1 MGNYQL
7 SEIAALDINGLYA
20 DGILNHGLSQADK
33 YYDGLIERFE
43 FLAENPNIG
52 TNSDSLSSNLQRF
65 PYGRHVVF
73 FTYRDTELLIVRV
86 LGEEMDFER
95 HIISDDT

>member
-7 SEIAALDINGLYA
+7 SKTAELDINHLYT
-20 DGILNHGLSQADK
+20 DGILKHGLYQADQ

-43 FLAENPNIG
+43 FLANNPNIG
-52 TNSDSLSSNLQRF
+52 TNSAHLSSNLQRF

-73 FTYRDTELLIVRV
+73 FTYRDTGVLIVRV

-95 HIISDDT
+95 HIMGDDS

>member
-1 MGNYQL
+1 MANYQL
-7 SEIAALDINGLYA
+7 SKAAELDVYDLYAEGILKYGLYRA
-20 DGILNHGLSQADK
+20 DQ

-43 FLAENPNIG
+43 FLADNPDTG
-52 TNSDSLSSNLQRF
+52 TDSDQISPNLQRF

-73 FTYRDTELLIVRV
+73 FINAGTEILIVRI

-95 HIISDDT
+95 HL